1 MIKIGIKS
9 IILSESRYISL
20 SFTES
25 KKCTK
30 MTFLY
35 KKRAICTVNYI
46 NTVIN
51 KAVRSMNF
59 LI

>member
-9 IILSESRYISL
+9 IILSESRYI
-20 SFTES
+20 TES

>member
-9 IILSESRYISL
+9 IILSESRYI
-20 SFTES
+20 TES

-35 KKRAICTVNYI
+35 KKKSDLHSKLHQYRH
-46 NTVIN
+46 
-51 KAVRSMNF
+51 
-59 LI
+59 